1 MIRERIEE
9 RLARVAV
16 STHLGVPVKRFE
28 DGKASG
34 QVDALIEQGTDYPL
48 EVVSAHDVQG
58 LQLLAAT
65 KRYGPVID
73 AGLSHHWY
81 VRLRPTARMR
91 EIHRIILKSLP
102 APESA
107 VVLGGVDPPDSL
119 GRLGVRSVSAAP
131 APEGN
136 GSVWFMYPV
145 NFGSGGT
152 DELGE
157 WASAYLASQPD
168 VAEKLGRH
176 GGDQRHAFVW
186 MGHNAFPPAEMQLSS
201 GGFSPMA
208 APTLPPEI
216 THLWV
221 GSLLSGRQVWY
232 WSPSGSW
239 EATGWWTPI
248 EP

>member
-186 MGHNAFPPAEMQLSS
+186 MGHNAFPPPRCSFHPAD
-201 GGFSPMA
+201 
-208 APTLPPEI
+208 
-216 THLWV
+216 
-221 GSLLSGRQVWY
+221 SLLWQHQLFRRKLRI
-232 WSPSGSW
+232 SGSVHSS
-239 EATGWWTPI
+239 ADVKFGIGHRAAVGRRLAGGPL
-248 EP
+248 